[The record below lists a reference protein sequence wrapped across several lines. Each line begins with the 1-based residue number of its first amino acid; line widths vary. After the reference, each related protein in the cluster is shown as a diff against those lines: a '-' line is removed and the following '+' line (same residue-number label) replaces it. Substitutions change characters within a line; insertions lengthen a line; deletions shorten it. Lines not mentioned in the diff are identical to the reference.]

1 MNIKC
6 KSTVYGERIEDLLPG
21 LLTIQ
26 DSMTID
32 ADGMCHASFTLT
44 PEDGAPLKRALMR
57 VEAELLIED
66 AESIGD
72 RHHLNRTHGQRAAD
86 ALVRLVQAIG
96 ERATD

>member
-1 MNIKC
+1 
-6 KSTVYGERIEDLLPG
+6 
-21 LLTIQ
+21 
-26 DSMTID
+26 MTTD

-44 PEDGAPLKRALMR
+44 PEDGAPLQRALMR

-66 AESIGD
+66 AHSIDSLHPQD
-72 RHHLNRTHGQRAAD
+72 RTPGQRRAD